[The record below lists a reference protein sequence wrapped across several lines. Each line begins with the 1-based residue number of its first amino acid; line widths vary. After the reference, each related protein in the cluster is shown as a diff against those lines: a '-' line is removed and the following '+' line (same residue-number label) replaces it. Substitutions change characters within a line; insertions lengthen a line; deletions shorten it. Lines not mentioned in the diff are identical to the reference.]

1 MSQGTTAVAAA
12 SFQFSNRSNKN
23 NDLAE
28 KSDYMG
34 VIKPPRKHIFISLWL
49 HAKYMST
56 DCSWFKRCLPKPNLT
71 VCYCKGNCWKS
82 FAAAKLHLQYIKNEL
97 LLIMCNSWFSS
108 LYFFRTSWTLLSLSV
123 HRAKHCHSQFC
134 SNSLSWKKPKPRA
147 ASNTFPLVFIHMARS
162 LKATTETNLCALM
175 PSHFNTLAQKMTER
189 EVSLFRAILQRKKGC
204 LKRDWGLGGGGRRR
218 TQIQHSPSHHSLG
231 IYLKANGKLHH
242 FHPHSKTS
250 HPSCSSWS

>member
-1 MSQGTTAVAAA
+1 
-12 SFQFSNRSNKN
+12 
-23 NDLAE
+23 
-28 KSDYMG
+28 
-34 VIKPPRKHIFISLWL
+34 
-49 HAKYMST
+49 
-56 DCSWFKRCLPKPNLT
+56 
-71 VCYCKGNCWKS
+71 
-82 FAAAKLHLQYIKNEL
+82 
-97 LLIMCNSWFSS
+97 MCNSWFSS

-218 TQIQHSPSHHSLG
+218 TQIQHSPSHHSLR
-231 IYLKANGKLHH
+231 IYLKANAKLHD